1 MHTHI
6 RASSQAE
13 LHGFRHGAQGRTDFG
28 IPDYP
33 LSMAWR
39 LRLHLYPIGYTI
51 NATYFLYLSDNPYL
65 SDTYDPFDEQY
76 EVADVV
82 NVTTERS
89 SALLRFTVASLSH
102 DRMKLLVKAALKT
115 KCPLY

>member
-1 MHTHI
+1 
-6 RASSQAE
+6 
-13 LHGFRHGAQGRTDFG
+13 
-28 IPDYP
+28 
-33 LSMAWR
+33 MAWR
-39 LRLHLYPIGYTI
+39 LRLHLYSIEYTI
-51 NATYFLYLSDNPYL
+51 NATYFLYLSGNLYL
-65 SDTYDPFDEQY
+65 SDTYDLFDEQC

-82 NVTTERS
+82 NVDTERS